1 MAKVTDGVKT
11 LMESDLIPDA
21 TYRLRVNKV
30 RPAGSWEVADLG
42 FVNPED
48 PELVGRRLSYF
59 IGELSTGNW
68 RGLTD
73 LLKSAQ
79 LLEVPKD
86 KETGEQDTMKCLDG
100 IEFNARVSRRDG
112 KRGPEN
118 VVYPTFDN
126 DWIAANLQDGSG
138 SGGTEVK
145 KRRRRRSSN

>member
-59 IGELSTGNW
+59 LGEPSTNNW

-73 LLKSAQ
+73 LLKAAK

-86 KETGEQDTMKCLDG
+86 ENGDQDTKTSLIG
-100 IEFNARVSRRDG
+100 IEFPARVTRRDG

-118 VVYPTFDN
+118 VVYPTMDN
-126 DWIAANLQDGSG
+126 DWIAAKLQDGSG
-138 SGGTEVK
+138 GGTEVK